1 MTGAGTSGQRP
12 PYDSSGMPGQR
23 HAAGMNEEEQMQEAI
38 RASLRQGQLVITIIN
53 NRNNNKVIYHAQK
66 HLLKSLEQEEKLLKI
81 VVIMVATST
90 LDVVGFLQN
99 SVKGFYFTL
108 LKLF

>member
-1 MTGAGTSGQRP
+1 
-12 PYDSSGMPGQR
+12 
-23 HAAGMNEEEQMQEAI
+23 MNEEEQMQEAI